1 MKEEEAREIMG
12 KDLSAYG
19 GSDKVYEL
27 SKLYGAKGYLEAL
40 EKAKEVIFLLGE
52 MIKEVRKNPDHSA
65 LVMYAEEAL
74 ERWEKEK

>member
-1 MKEEEAREIMG
+1 MKEKEALEVITE
-12 KDLSAYG
+12 KAFSCNPDYAEDYG
-19 GSDKVYEL
+19 I
-27 SKLYGAKGYLEAL
+27 AKGYLEAL

-52 MIKEVRKNPDHSA
+52 MIKEARKNPDHSA